1 MIIKKLKRTNLQKTK
16 AAMIGGLV
24 DYILAAKDEDGYQKL
39 HFAYARNVITTTPEA
54 WKQEV
59 IALAE
64 ESIHSK
70 MPVTHWVMSWQENEA
85 PTRKQVREA
94 VNIFLDRMG
103 LKGHQAIVAAHV
115 NTSNFHIHIAV
126 NRVHPLTEK
135 VVQPHKGFDVEAA
148 HRIVA
153 EIEHKQGWA
162 SNQRA
167 RYRVNEQ
174 GQIVRNQ
181 QPKVVKPKPE
191 AQDFENATG
200 EKSAQRLAQEKAH
213 ALIQKAASWQELH
226 AGLATVGMRYARKGS
241 GAVIHVG
248 ETAVKASS
256 VDRNF
261 ALGKLCKRFGE
272 FEDSLSLPVVPPPK
286 PEPVSHVCSREW
298 HESQAQRRQ
307 LDEERRLEQE
317 RRREADHWEKEEQRQ
332 ERKIVLARVAPH
344 GLPMLNIAR
353 HFLMLQQQRQKAENR
368 KKQSKGRHSLPRFK
382 HWLAQKSHRLGQL
395 WRLRSRIT
403 PDMQVKEFRFNRRC
417 KLENPLYGFQAMVQ
431 DRFAD
436 VRMAQS
442 RLDSATALYLRCAGY
457 TMEAVDQE
465 LMRHSPRPTTD
476 REQRDSLERRTRILQ
491 YAYGTAGDIDIAASR
506 PTPEKVQR
514 FIAEAE
520 QKEQE
525 LREALEQQKQL
536 LPGDP
541 IAAYRAHSANLR
553 QHLPKAEQ
561 TTVDRMIALRMRT
574 NGHSREVTL
583 RTVMVCSPTFSQN
596 TSGRE
601 RKQRAESIAE
611 YAFGLQGTHDMMKNK
626 SYWPMWRKVEG
637 VEEQAQRKEYRQMED
652 ERPMWRMR

>member
-1 MIIKKLKRTNLQKTK
+1 MILKKLKRTNLQKTK

-24 DYILAAKDEDGYQKL
+24 DYILAQKDEDGFEKNLYCYGL
-39 HFAYARNVITTTPEA
+39 NFVARTTRA
-54 WKQEV
+54 WKQEM
-59 IALAE
+59 IALSQ
-64 ESIHSK
+64 ESLHSK

-115 NTSNFHIHIAV
+115 NTSNFHVHIAV

-135 VVQPHKGFDVEAA
+135 VVQPHKGFDIEAA

-153 EIEHKQGWA
+153 EIEHRQGWA
-162 SNQRA
+162 TNQRA

-181 QPKVVKPKPE
+181 RPRVVKPKAE
-191 AQDFENATG
+191 AEDFENATG
-200 EKSAQRLAQEKAH
+200 EKSAQRMAQEKAH
-213 ALIQKAASWQELH
+213 ALIQKATCWQELH
-226 AGLATVGMRYARKGS
+226 AGLSEVGMRYVRKGS
-241 GAVIHVG
+241 GAVIYVG
-248 ETAVKASS
+248 KTAVKASS

-261 ALGKLCKRFGE
+261 ALGKLCKRLGE
-272 FEDSLSLPVVPPPK
+272 FEESNYPPAPPPE
-286 PEPVSHVCSREW
+286 PEPVSHVCAREW
-298 HESQAQRRQ
+298 HEYQAQRRQ
-307 LDEERRLEQE
+307 LAVERSLEQE
-317 RRREADHWEKEEQRQ
+317 RRREAAHWEKVEQRQ
-332 ERKIVLARVAPH
+332 ERKMVLARVAPH

-368 KKQSKGRHSLPRFK
+368 KKQVKPRHSLPRFK

-395 WRLRSRIT
+395 WRLRNRIT

-417 KLENPLYGFQAMVQ
+417 KLESPLYGFQAMVQ

-436 VRMAQS
+436 VRMEQS

-465 LMRHSPRPTTD
+465 LMRHSPPPTTYRD
-476 REQRDSLERRTRILQ
+476 QRDSLERRTRILQ

-514 FIAEAE
+514 FIADAE

-536 LPGDP
+536 RPSDP
-541 IAAYRAHSANLR
+541 IAAYRAHFANLR
-553 QHLPKAEQ
+553 QHLPRAEQ
-561 TTVDRMIALRMRT
+561 ATLDRMIALRMRT
-574 NGHSREVTL
+574 NGHSREVIL
-583 RTVMVCSPTFSQN
+583 RTVMVCSPSASPN
-596 TSGRE
+596 TSGSE
-601 RKQRAESIAE
+601 WEQRAENIAE

-626 SYWPMWRKVEG
+626 SYWPLWRKVEG
-637 VEEQAQRKEYRQMED
+637 VEEDQRQGEEA
-652 ERPMWRMR
+652 RPMWRMR